1 MVVPVL
7 ITSCH
12 VSEKWKNG
20 PDTAH
25 TAMVTIAKTKVK
37 GCPTARE
44 VLEEI
49 FLKVSEMLT
58 YKCDYSF

>member
-1 MVVPVL
+1 
-7 ITSCH
+7 
-12 VSEKWKNG
+12 
-20 PDTAH
+20 
-25 TAMVTIAKTKVK
+25 MVTIAKTKVK